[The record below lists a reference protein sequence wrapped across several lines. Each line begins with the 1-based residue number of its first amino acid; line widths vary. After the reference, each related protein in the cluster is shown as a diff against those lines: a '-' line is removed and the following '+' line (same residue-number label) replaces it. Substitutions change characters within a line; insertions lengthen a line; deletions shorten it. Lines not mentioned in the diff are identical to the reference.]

1 MYLICETIYV
11 TAVDFQRIQLHLRR
25 LHLPTVVGMDDKSGK
40 LQIEK
45 PVRKP
50 PELSREEGRGQ
61 FCRATRRMETRD

>member
-11 TAVDFQRIQLHLRR
+11 TAVDFERIQLHLRR
-25 LHLPTVVGMDDKSGK
+25 LHLPTVVGVDDKSGK

-50 PELSREEGRGQ
+50 P
-61 FCRATRRMETRD
+61 